1 LLISIDKDR
10 AWFAAKGGKRGR
22 AQTFSD
28 TAIPFCLSIKSLF
41 GLPLR
46 QSIGMVEGLLRQAG
60 LDWPVPDF
68 STVSRRQKTLT
79 VVMPYRASNE
89 GLHLLVD
96 TRCWASA

>member
-1 LLISIDKDR
+1 MEPRPQRLR
-10 AWFAAKGGKRGR
+10 FFAHFAL
-22 AQTFSD
+22 ATPVPFETFSD

-60 LDWPVPDF
+60 LDWPTPDF

-79 VVMPYRASNE
+79 VVMP
-89 GLHLLVD
+89 
-96 TRCWASA
+96 

>member
-1 LLISIDKDR
+1 M